1 MQLSMIENF
10 LNQYDYDVRKTGDA
24 RWIDQK
30 CTYDVLCIIADCI
43 DEFIQDDLN
52 KEFSVTDIW
61 KSEYTK
67 DNVIDIFSK
76 PNTDDKK
83 AENEYDKFFSQ
94 PIKLLAYSRI
104 LSVFKK
110 GNRNFYTVNN
120 LELLQYIAM
129 REQNALNFLNLYITK
144 VLKDSEL
151 YDVFNEFFGIQDNQ
165 SFYKVKKGFTD
176 FTIEYTKINGMKE
189 CGRIFTKVL
198 NPLAFKLKKKGTIK
212 GSLSKNTIVL
222 SDLQYNRL
230 NWRDELSGKDKSQT
244 RKEYEPNLVNQ
255 LEKLATY
262 TINKAKKS
270 VKKYNEKYNFGLS
283 EIKQEIEAVKATQAH
298 HIFPQNE
305 FPTIADYVENLIA
318 ITPNQHFSMA
328 HPNNQTKYIDKDF
341 QYVCLLAKTFT
352 IRESILTYNDDFYN
366 FRDYQ
371 FVLNTG
377 LDTTEFDLIS
387 NLDFK
392 SLIEKIDE
400 LYSPIENNKY
410 ADIGMVAKS
419 RF

>member
-1 MQLSMIENF
+1 M
-10 LNQYDYDVRKTGDA
+10 
-24 RWIDQK
+24 
-30 CTYDVLCIIADCI
+30 
-43 DEFIQDDLN
+43 
-52 KEFSVTDIW
+52 
-61 KSEYTK
+61 
-67 DNVIDIFSK
+67 
-76 PNTDDKK
+76 
-83 AENEYDKFFSQ
+83 
-94 PIKLLAYSRI
+94 
-104 LSVFKK
+104 
-110 GNRNFYTVNN
+110 
-120 LELLQYIAM
+120 
-129 REQNALNFLNLYITK
+129 
-144 VLKDSEL
+144 
-151 YDVFNEFFGIQDNQ
+151 
-165 SFYKVKKGFTD
+165 
-176 FTIEYTKINGMKE
+176 
-189 CGRIFTKVL
+189 
-198 NPLAFKLKKKGTIK
+198 AFKLKKKGTIK

>member
-30 CTYDVLCIIADCI
+30 CTHDVLCIIADCI

-165 SFYKVKKGFTD
+165 SFYKVKK
-176 FTIEYTKINGMKE
+176 
-189 CGRIFTKVL
+189 VL
-198 NPLAFKLKKKGTIK
+198 
-212 GSLSKNTIVL
+212 
-222 SDLQYNRL
+222 Q
-230 NWRDELSGKDKSQT
+230 
-244 RKEYEPNLVNQ
+244 
-255 LEKLATY
+255 
-262 TINKAKKS
+262 
-270 VKKYNEKYNFGLS
+270 
-283 EIKQEIEAVKATQAH
+283 
-298 HIFPQNE
+298 
-305 FPTIADYVENLIA
+305 
-318 ITPNQHFSMA
+318 
-328 HPNNQTKYIDKDF
+328 
-341 QYVCLLAKTFT
+341 
-352 IRESILTYNDDFYN
+352 IL
-366 FRDYQ
+366 
-371 FVLNTG
+371 
-377 LDTTEFDLIS
+377 
-387 NLDFK
+387 
-392 SLIEKIDE
+392 
-400 LYSPIENNKY
+400 P
-410 ADIGMVAKS
+410 
-419 RF
+419 